1 MDKFNFS
8 VPPRIKYGP
17 GITAKLGSEVAS
29 LLKGTKPKVM
39 IVTDSGVVR
48 AGLLDGIK
56 KSLADSGIEHFVFDE
71 IEPNPRDT
79 TVYKGAEK
87 FKNQKANILVAMG
100 GGSVMDGAKSIGV
113 IVTCGGTVD
122 QYDGL
127 NLVPGPITP
136 LIAVP
141 TTAGTGSEVT
151 MFSIITNTKTHYKM
165 GVADRKIIPAVALV
179 DPEMTYSLPRN
190 MTIGTGLAAL
200 THAIEAYTCNRAN
213 PVSDALALKAI
224 RLIFEYLP
232 GAAKNGK
239 DAAARNGMMLGS
251 LIAGLAFGNAD
262 VTGVHCLSESIGG
275 LYDAPHGMVNG
286 ILLPYVMAY
295 NLAGTPKRFA
305 DIAAVV
311 GKEAVPAAAVDA
323 VVELEKS
330 LAIPALADYGVKEA
344 DFAKLASMST
354 AHPCTASNPRPMK
367 DGDYVILLEASLAR
381 KPPRSVS

>member
-17 GITAKLGSEVAS
+17 GITAAIGSKVAS
-29 LLKGTKPKVM
+29 LLKGIKPKVM

-79 TVYKGAEK
+79 TVYRGAEK
-87 FKNQKANILVAMG
+87 FKSQKADILVAVG
-100 GGSVMDGAKSIGV
+100 GGSVMDGAKSIGI
-113 IVTCGGTVD
+113 IVTHGGTVD

-151 MFSIITNTKTHYKM
+151 MFSIITNTKTHNKM
-165 GVADRKIIPAVALV
+165 GVADLKIIPAVALV
-179 DPEMTYSLPRN
+179 DPVMTYSLPRN
-190 MTIGTGLAAL
+190 MTIGTGLDAL
-200 THAIEAYTCNRAN
+200 THAIEAYTCNVAN

-224 RLIFEYLP
+224 RLIFDNLP

-239 DAAARNGMMLGS
+239 DAKARNGMMLGS

-262 VTGVHCLSESIGG
+262 VTSVHCLSESIGG

-295 NLAGTPKRFA
+295 NCAANPKRFA
-305 DIAAVV
+305 DIAAAI
-311 GKEAVPAAAVDA
+311 GRETAPEAAVDA

-330 LAIPALADYGVKEA
+330 LATPTLADYGVKEA
-344 DFAKLASMST
+344 DFGKLASMST

-367 DGDYVILLEASLAR
+367 DRDYVILLEASLAR
-381 KPPRSVS
+381 KSPRSVM

>member
-1 MDKFNFS
+1 MNKFNFS
-8 VPPRIKYGP
+8 IPPRIKYGP
-17 GITAKLGSEVAS
+17 GITADIGSEVAS
-29 LLKGTKPKVM
+29 LARGTKPKVM

-87 FKNQKANILVAMG
+87 FKGQKANILVAVG

-113 IVTCGGTVD
+113 IVTHGGTVD

-151 MFSIITNTKTHYKM
+151 MFSIITNTKAHYKM
-165 GVADRKIIPAVALV
+165 GVADLKIIPSIALV
-179 DPEMTYSLPRN
+179 DPAMTYSLPRN
-190 MTIGTGLAAL
+190 MTIGTGLDAL
-200 THAIEAYTCNRAN
+200 AHAIESYTSNVAN

-224 RLIFEYLP
+224 RLIFEHLP
-232 GAAKNGK
+232 IAAKNGK
-239 DAAARNGMMLGS
+239 DAEARNGMMLGS

-262 VTGVHCLSESIGG
+262 VTSVHCLSESIGG

-295 NLAGTPKRFA
+295 NLAASPKRFA
-305 DIAAVV
+305 EIASAI
-311 GKEAVPAAAVDA
+311 GKESVPAAAVDA

-330 LAIPALADYGVKEA
+330 LELPALADYGVKAA
-344 DFAKLASMST
+344 DFAKLASMSA
-354 AHPCTASNPRPMK
+354 AHPCTPSNPRPMK
-367 DGDYVILLEASLAR
+367 DGDYLILLEASLAR
-381 KPPRSVS
+381 KTPRSVS

>member
-17 GITAKLGSEVAS
+17 GITAEIGSQVAS
-29 LLKGTKPKVM
+29 LARGIKPKVM
-39 IVTDSGVVR
+39 IVTDSGVAG
-48 AGLLDGIK
+48 AGLLDGVK
-56 KSLADSGIEHFVFDE
+56 KYLADSGIEYFVFDE

-87 FKNQKANILVAMG
+87 FKGQKTNILVAVG

-113 IVTCGGTVD
+113 IVTHGGTVD

-127 NLVPGPITP
+127 NLVPGPIVP
-136 LIAVP
+136 LIAIP

-151 MFSIITNTKTHYKM
+151 MFSIITNTKAHYKM
-165 GVADRKIIPAVALV
+165 GVGDPKVIPAVALV
-179 DPEMTYSLPRN
+179 DPVMTYSLPRN
-190 MTIGTGLAAL
+190 MTIGTGLDAL
-200 THAIEAYTCNRAN
+200 THAIEAYTCNVAN

-224 RLIFEYLP
+224 RLIFDHLP
-232 GAAKNGK
+232 TAAKNGK
-239 DAAARNGMMLGS
+239 DTEGRNGMMLGS

-262 VTGVHCLSESIGG
+262 VTSVHCLSESIGG

-295 NLAGTPKRFA
+295 NLKATPKRFTE
-305 DIAAVV
+305 IASAI
-311 GKEAVPAAAVDA
+311 GRESVPEAAVDA

-330 LAIPALADYGVKEA
+330 LAIPTLADYGVKEA

-367 DGDYVILLEASLAR
+367 DGDYVVLLEASLAR
-381 KPPRSVS
+381 KSPRSVM

>member
-8 VPPRIKYGP
+8 IPPRIKYGP
-17 GITAKLGSEVAS
+17 GITAELGSKVAS
-29 LLKGTKPKVM
+29 LARGTKPKVM

-87 FKNQKANILVAMG
+87 FKSQKADILVAVG

-113 IVTCGGTVD
+113 IVTHGGTVD

-165 GVADRKIIPAVALV
+165 GVADLKIIPAVALL
-179 DPEMTYSLPRN
+179 DPVMTYSLPRN
-190 MTIGTGLAAL
+190 MTIGTGLDAL
-200 THAIEAYTCNRAN
+200 THAIEAYTCNVAN

-224 RLIFEYLP
+224 RLIFDNLP

-239 DAAARNGMMLGS
+239 DAEARNGMMLGS
-251 LIAGLAFGNAD
+251 LMAGLAFGNAN
-262 VTGVHCLSESIGG
+262 VTSVHCLSESIGG

-295 NLAGTPKRFA
+295 NLAASPKRFA

-311 GKEAVPAAAVDA
+311 GKEAVPEAAVDA

-354 AHPCTASNPRPMK
+354 AHPCTPSNPRPMK
-367 DGDYVILLEASLAR
+367 DSDYVIILEASLAR
-381 KPPRSVS
+381 RPPRSVS

>member
-8 VPPRIKYGP
+8 VPPRIKFGA
-17 GITAKLGSEVAS
+17 GITATIGSEVTS
-29 LLKGTKPKVM
+29 LLKGVKPKVM

-48 AGLLDGIK
+48 AGLLVGIK
-56 KSLADSGIEHFVFDE
+56 KSLSDSGIEHFVFDE

-79 TVYKGAEK
+79 TVYKGVEK
-87 FKNQKANILVAMG
+87 FQSQKANVLVAVG

-113 IVTCGGTVD
+113 IATYGGTVD

-151 MFSIITNTKTHYKM
+151 LYSIITNTKAHYKM
-165 GVADRKIIPAVALV
+165 GVGDLKIIPAVALV

-190 MTIGTGLAAL
+190 GTIGTGLDAL
-200 THAIEAYTCNRAN
+200 AHAVEAYTCNVAN

-224 RLIFEYLP
+224 RLVFEHLP
-232 GAAKNGK
+232 AAAKNGK
-239 DAAARNGMMLGS
+239 DAEARNGMMLGS
-251 LIAGLAFGNAD
+251 LIAGMAFGNAD
-262 VTGVHCLSESIGG
+262 VTSVHCLSESLGG
-275 LYDAPHGMVNG
+275 VYDAPHGMLNG

-295 NLAGTPKRFA
+295 NLKANPKRFA

-311 GKEAVPAAAVDA
+311 GKDAVPAAAVDA

-330 LAIPALADYGVKEA
+330 LELPALADYGVKEA
-344 DFAKLASMST
+344 DFAKLASMSV
-354 AHPCTASNPRPMK
+354 AHPCNPSNPRPMK
-367 DGDYVILLEASLAR
+367 DGDYVVLLEASLAR
-381 KPPRSVS
+381 RPPRSVS

>member
-1 MDKFNFS
+1 MNKFNFS

-17 GITAKLGSEVAS
+17 GITAAIGSEVAS

-71 IEPNPRDT
+71 IEPNPHDT

-87 FKNQKANILVAMG
+87 FKNQKANILVAVG

-113 IVTCGGTVD
+113 IVTHGGTVD

-151 MFSIITNTKTHYKM
+151 MFSIITNTKAHYKM
-165 GVADRKIIPAVALV
+165 GVADLKVIPAVALV

-190 MTIGTGLAAL
+190 GTIGTGLDAL
-200 THAIEAYTCNRAN
+200 THAIEAYTCNVAN

-224 RLIFEYLP
+224 RLIFEHLP

-239 DAAARNGMMLGS
+239 DAEARNGMMLGS

-262 VTGVHCLSESIGG
+262 VTSVHCLSESIGG

-295 NLAGTPKRFA
+295 NLKATPKRFTE
-305 DIAAVV
+305 IASAI
-311 GKEAVPAAAVDA
+311 GRETVPEAAVDA

-330 LAIPALADYGVKEA
+330 LAIPTLADYGVKEA

-354 AHPCTASNPRPMK
+354 AHPCNPSNPRLMK
-367 DGDYVILLEASLAR
+367 DGDYTFILEASLAR
-381 KPPRSVS
+381 KSPRSVM